1 MIIPDWCD
9 NGIAPQIY
17 FHGCHTYMD
26 PFNSNF
32 TSYAQKAADYFD
44 VPVTGYSSLSRFSAN
59 ENVRISVDD
68 FSDEDNDVYLE
79 PFYTEGGVC
88 LPFSNDTN
96 IVTIQPN

>member
-1 MIIPDWCD
+1 ML
-9 NGIAPQIY
+9 
-17 FHGCHTYMD
+17 
-26 PFNSNF
+26 
-32 TSYAQKAADYFD
+32 KRRADYFD
-44 VPVTGYSSLSRFSAN
+44 VPVTGYSSLSRFSSN